1 MTENIIDS
9 GITSCHIPETDHIRI
24 FLIFFLNCMFIISHY
39 R

>member
-24 FLIFFLNCMFIISHY
+24 FLIFF
-39 R
+39 